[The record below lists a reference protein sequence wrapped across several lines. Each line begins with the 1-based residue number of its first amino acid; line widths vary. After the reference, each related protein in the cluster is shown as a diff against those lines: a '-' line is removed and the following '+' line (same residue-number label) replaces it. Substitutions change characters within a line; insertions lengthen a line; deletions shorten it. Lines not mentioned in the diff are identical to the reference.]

1 MDIRRVDAVAGME
14 ALNVAT
20 RSAGATP
27 VVQETSLALN
37 AVMAGGAERGDA
49 HAGDADATAGDA
61 ATGAPSARTARPPV
75 SIMRHVTA
83 L

>member
-1 MDIRRVDAVAGME
+1 
-14 ALNVAT
+14 
-20 RSAGATP
+20 
-27 VVQETSLALN
+27 VQETSLALN